1 MTTVAALR
9 TTQGGSPRAWWRPR
23 GTAAFL
29 LVPAMALFALA
40 VAAAAVL
47 VRAGLLVPPA
57 DDSAEAGFARDMSVH
72 HAQAVQMAEI
82 VRERTADDEVRL
94 LAMDIALTQQAQIGR
109 MQGWLDAWGLL
120 PTGRAPAMAWM
131 GHAGGRMPGLAAAEE
146 VPQLRD
152 LPPSEAD
159 RVFLELMIR
168 HHQGGV
174 AMAEALLARGARPE
188 VERLAR
194 GIVASQE
201 AEIATMREM
210 LRRRGAD
217 VPGAASEPGAHDG
230 THSNDV
236 GEAPR

>member
-1 MTTVAALR
+1 MTTVPARR
-9 TTQGGSPRAWWRPR
+9 TTQGSALQVGRLPR
-23 GTAAFL
+23 GTTTFL
-29 LVPAMALFALA
+29 LLPTLALFAL
-40 VAAAAVL
+40 VAAAGVL
-47 VRAGLLVPPA
+47 VVRAGLLPPT
-57 DDSAEAGFARDMSVH
+57 DDSADAGFARDMSAH
-72 HAQAVQMAEI
+72 HAQAVEMAEL
-82 VRERTADDEVRL
+82 VRERTTDEEIRL
-94 LAMDIALTQQAQIGR
+94 LATDITLSQQAQIGR

-131 GHAGGRMPGLAAAEE
+131 GLDGGSMPGMAAADE

-152 LPPSEAD
+152 LAPSEAD
-159 RVFLELMIR
+159 RTFLDIMIR
-168 HHQGGV
+168 HHRGGV

-217 VPGAASEPGAHDG
+217 VPAAASGPGAHDG
-230 THSNDV
+230 THSNAE